1 MIQSPDFECQ
11 DSCLSAI
18 IPFGNTSDAVLLNRV
33 IRPGLPGKSYSDCSV
48 DV

>member
-11 DSCLSAI
+11 DNCLSAI

-33 IRPGLPGKSYSDCSV
+33 IRSGLPGKTYSDCSV